1 MWGKK
6 SSEDEFVSR
15 PRARTRDRNRGVD
28 DLDDELAASRFE
40 PSPSTRLSTAML
52 DLWNDLPDHVKR
64 DPTFVQLKAT
74 MPNSGNARPSEL
86 SDVTEEGDLTP
97 RMVFPDEAVAG
108 KGDFLTNVSVAA
120 SLHASRGKHGPG
132 HGPGHGHDSGGHG
145 HHEHLTDK
153 APMKPWARHLRMGVL
168 ILIWLI
174 FTWILMTK
182 QEREEDIHQISVPK
196 NQIKSYLMQ
205 EMPSERQVAVSIA
218 GALLPPE
225 YGNLT
230 ESFMEVWIEL
240 IQTRLPVPE
249 AQRRNVSLHI
259 KQDNIASVRNLTE
272 PWRVPLVSSES
283 VDVVPEVKRDH
294 LFLLDDFEISNINL
308 LRLQMR
314 TNLRV
319 SFPAAL
325 HYDTSPI
332 NMEDGVIYAAIVL
345 IGLYA
350 MVIFEIVHR
359 TLAAMIASTMSV
371 AILAALNE
379 RPTMAELVRW
389 IDVETLLLLFS
400 MMVLVA
406 IFSETGIFDYLAVF
420 AYKITGGKIWPLIN
434 TLCFFTVMLSMV
446 LDNVTTVL
454 LMTPVSIRLCE
465 VMELNPVPVL
475 MSMIIYS
482 NIGGAITPVGDPPNV
497 ILASHED
504 VVKAG
509 VDFGVFTLH
518 MGVGTLIV
526 FVVVNIQLRLT
537 FRSINDF
544 RFAEPQEVQEL
555 RHEIAIWQR
564 AAASLSS
571 YSRDE
576 DSVRETLLKK
586 ARRLVQELQRKVTSG
601 SVAVEDY
608 KATLED
614 LQLKY
619 PIRNKMLLLKSG
631 LTILFVV
638 VLFFLHSIPQLNL
651 SLGWTALLGAILL
664 LVLADQD
671 MEGVLARVE
680 WSTLLF
686 FAALFILMEAL
697 SRLGLI
703 NWIGRQTENLIL
715 AVPEKYQLAVAL
727 LLILWVSALA
737 SSFVDNIPLTTMMV
751 RIVCSLAQNA
761 ELSLPL
767 QPLVWALAFGACLG
781 GNGTLIGSS
790 SNVVCAGVAEQHGYR
805 FTFVQFFKVGFPVV
819 IVSVTTITV
828 YLMVAH
834 VALEWNGV

>member
-1 MWGKK
+1 MWGKQ
-6 SSEDEFVSR
+6 SSTDELISR
-15 PRARTRDRNRGVD
+15 PRARTRNRAAD
-28 DLDDELAASRFE
+28 DLDDELPTRYT
-40 PSPSTRLSTAML
+40 PSPSTRLSSAMQ
-52 DLWNDLPDHVKR
+52 DLWNDLPDHVKK
-64 DPTFVQLKAT
+64 DPTLAQLKAGLGPST
-74 MPNSGNARPSEL
+74 SRSGEACGGGG
-86 SDVTEEGDLTP
+86 VEEGNLGEA
-97 RMVFPDEAVAG
+97 RMTFPEGGGDGGG
-108 KGDFLTNVSVAA
+108 KGKEFLSNVSVAA
-120 SLHASRGKHGPG
+120 ALSASRGKPG
-132 HGPGHGHDSGGHG
+132 HESCAHSAVHSVVHSAAPSVSGDRP
-145 HHEHLTDK
+145 LR
-153 APMKPWARHLRMGVL
+153 PWARRLRMTVL
-168 ILIWLI
+168 IATWLI
-174 FTWILMTK
+174 FTGILMTK
-182 QEREEDIHQISVPK
+182 SERELDIHQISVPK
-196 NQIKSYLMQ
+196 NQTKSYNMLD
-205 EMPSERQVAVSIA
+205 MPTERQVAVTVG

-225 YGNLT
+225 YVNLT
-230 ESFMEVWIEL
+230 DSFLEVWVEL
-240 IQTRLPVPE
+240 IQTRMQLEE
-249 AQRRNVSLHI
+249 ADRRNVSLHI
-259 KQDNIASVRNLTE
+259 NKADILFSRNLSA
-272 PWRVPLVSSES
+272 PWRIPLVSPQS
-283 VDVVPEVKRDH
+283 VDLVPEIKREKMFD
-294 LFLLDDFEISNINL
+294 LDDFEIASIPHSL

-314 TNLRV
+314 TNLHI
-319 SFPAAL
+319 SFPISI

-332 NMEDGVIYAAIVL
+332 NMEDGVIYAAVVL
-345 IGLYA
+345 VGLYA

-379 RPTMAELVRW
+379 RPSMAELISW

-406 IFSETGIFDYLAVF
+406 IFSETGIFDYLAVY

-497 ILASHED
+497 ILACDPD
-504 VVKAG
+504 VVRAG
-509 VDFGVFTLH
+509 VDFGTFTLH
-518 MGVGTLIV
+518 MGIGTLIV
-526 FVVVNIQLRLT
+526 FVVVNVQLRLT

-586 ARRLVQELQRKVTSG
+586 ARRLVQELQRKVTTG
-601 SVAVEDY
+601 SVAAEDY

-614 LQLKY
+614 LQLRY
-619 PIRNKMLLLKSG
+619 PIRNKMLLVKSG

-686 FAALFILMEAL
+686 FAALFILMEA
-697 SRLGLI
+697 RE
-703 NWIGRQTENLIL
+703 REN
-715 AVPEKYQLAVAL
+715 
-727 LLILWVSALA
+727 
-737 SSFVDNIPLTTMMV
+737 F
-751 RIVCSLAQNA
+751 
-761 ELSLPL
+761 
-767 QPLVWALAFGACLG
+767 
-781 GNGTLIGSS
+781 
-790 SNVVCAGVAEQHGYR
+790 
-805 FTFVQFFKVGFPVV
+805 
-819 IVSVTTITV
+819 
-828 YLMVAH
+828 
-834 VALEWNGV
+834 

>member
-1 MWGKK
+1 M
-6 SSEDEFVSR
+6 
-15 PRARTRDRNRGVD
+15 
-28 DLDDELAASRFE
+28 
-40 PSPSTRLSTAML
+40 
-52 DLWNDLPDHVKR
+52 
-64 DPTFVQLKAT
+64 
-74 MPNSGNARPSEL
+74 
-86 SDVTEEGDLTP
+86 
-97 RMVFPDEAVAG
+97 
-108 KGDFLTNVSVAA
+108 
-120 SLHASRGKHGPG
+120 
-132 HGPGHGHDSGGHG
+132 
-145 HHEHLTDK
+145 
-153 APMKPWARHLRMGVL
+153 
-168 ILIWLI
+168 
-174 FTWILMTK
+174 
-182 QEREEDIHQISVPK
+182 
-196 NQIKSYLMQ
+196 
-205 EMPSERQVAVSIA
+205 
-218 GALLPPE
+218 
-225 YGNLT
+225 
-230 ESFMEVWIEL
+230 
-240 IQTRLPVPE
+240 
-249 AQRRNVSLHI
+249 
-259 KQDNIASVRNLTE
+259 
-272 PWRVPLVSSES
+272 
-283 VDVVPEVKRDH
+283 
-294 LFLLDDFEISNINL
+294 
-308 LRLQMR
+308 
-314 TNLRV
+314 
-319 SFPAAL
+319 
-325 HYDTSPI
+325 
-332 NMEDGVIYAAIVL
+332 
-345 IGLYA
+345 
-350 MVIFEIVHR
+350 
-359 TLAAMIASTMSV
+359 AAMIASTMSV

-379 RPTMAELVRW
+379 RPSMAELVSW

-406 IFSETGIFDYLAVF
+406 IFSETGIFDYLAVY

-497 ILASHED
+497 ILACDPD
-504 VVKAG
+504 VVRAG
-509 VDFGVFTLH
+509 VDFGTFTLH
-518 MGVGTLIV
+518 MGIGTLIV

-601 SVAVEDY
+601 SVAAEDY

-614 LQLKY
+614 LQLRY
-619 PIRNKMLLLKSG
+619 PIRNKVLLVKSG
-631 LTILFVV
+631 MTILFVV
-638 VLFFLHSIPQLNL
+638 ALFFLHSIPQLNL

-686 FAALFILMEAL
+686 FAALFVLMEAL

-703 NWIGRQTENLIL
+703 KWIGTQTETLVL
-715 AVPEKYQLAVAL
+715 AVPSEYRLAVAI
-727 LLILWVSALA
+727 LLILWVSAIA

-751 RIVCSLAQNA
+751 RIICSLSQN
-761 ELSLPL
+761 EKLLLPL

-805 FTFVQFFKVGFPVV
+805 FTFVQFFK
-819 IVSVTTITV
+819 
-828 YLMVAH
+828 
-834 VALEWNGV
+834 